1 VNGLGR
7 AGVYIALFSEIGFIL
22 LVTTLA
28 GALAG
33 KWADDRLG
41 TLPLFSLTGF
51 LIGMSAGWIAIY
63 RLITRFLGRFE

>member
-7 AGVYIALFSEIGFIL
+7 AGAYIALFSEIGFIL

-41 TLPLFSLTGF
+41 TLPLLSLTGF
-51 LIGMSAGWIAIY
+51 LVGMSAGWIGIY
-63 RLITRFLGRFE
+63 RLITRFLGRFD